1 MKKKALL
8 SSILTIALC
17 LSLIAGST
25 FALFT
30 DSTSFNIAVTS
41 GDIEISATAEVNG
54 VYSAKGA
61 DAADDKFLVDEF
73 GHTYTHEGPLANDEF
88 TNGGTAAVNQQT
100 GTLEIVNITPGDRV
114 DVDIVVDNT
123 SNVAFVYRYKIVAN
137 DTNLATGMVLTVDGE
152 SFEAVKSWTSEW
164 YPVVNPGST
173 VATKTI
179 SLELPVYAG
188 NEYQTEVAE
197 GKTESVEYTIT
208 VEAVQ
213 GNAVTD
219 DESEVVLYPTQ
230 SSIQTAVENGA
241 VINLEGT
248 TFTSEEGF
256 VLYED
261 ATTFTNGT
269 ITSDYTGGV
278 AILSNNAMTD
288 ASGVHNS
295 DLTLGEGAVVEVSAN
310 SSYGYCVF
318 LFEGDS
324 HKLTLDAD
332 AKLVADA
339 SQGACIYVAFTS
351 VDLYLE
357 SLASLEFNNG
367 SNCFQVVANGHLT
380 IHVAN
385 DAMKTELENLLNSST
400 FCVVDSASSVTVVVG

>member
-41 GDIEISATAEVNG
+41 GDIEISATAKVNG
-54 VYSAKGA
+54 VYSAKG
-61 DAADDKFLVDEF
+61 DTTADDKYLVDEF
-73 GHTYTHEGPLANDEF
+73 GHTYTHEGPLANDQF

-137 DTNLATGMVLTVDGE
+137 DTNLATGMVLTVDGD

-213 GNAVTD
+213 GNAVTEN
-219 DESEVVLYPTQ
+219 ESEVVLYPTI
-230 SSIQTAVENGA
+230 SAINTAIENGA
-241 VINLEGT
+241 VINLDGATVDT
-248 TFTSEEGF
+248 TDGF
-256 VLYED
+256 VIGAEPV
-261 ATTFTNGT
+261 AFVNGT
-269 ITSDYTGGV
+269 ITSTTAG
-278 AILSNNAMTD
+278 
-288 ASGVHNS
+288 
-295 DLTLGEGAVVEVSAN
+295 LTLAN
-310 SSYGYCVF
+310 GTY
-318 LFEGDS
+318 
-324 HKLTLDAD
+324 TLSVGGD
-332 AKLVADA
+332 AKLVVETTD
-339 SQGACIYVAFTS
+339 GACVKVDEAT
-351 VDLYLE
+351 VDLYIE
-357 SLASLEFNNG
+357 SLASFVYNNG
-367 SNCFQVVANGHLT
+367 ARAFEVLNNSTLT
-380 IHVAN
+380 FHVADEATKTALEQELTVAGFCN
-385 DAMKTELENLLNSST
+385 VDATST
-400 FCVVDSASSVTVVVG
+400 VAVVVG

>member
-41 GDIEISATAEVNG
+41 GDIEISATAEVNAL
-54 VYSAKGA
+54 YSAKGHST
-61 DAADDKFLVDEF
+61 ADDKFLVDEF
-73 GHTYTHEGPLANDEF
+73 GHTYTHDLRTDGKF
-88 TNGGTAAVNQQT
+88 YNGGTAAVNQQT

-137 DTNLATGMVLTVDGE
+137 DTNLATGMVLTVDDE

-213 GNAVTD
+213 GNAVTEN
-219 DESEVVLYPTQ
+219 ESEVVLYPTQ

-269 ITSDYTGGV
+269 ITSNYTGGV

-310 SSYGYCVF
+310 SAYGYCVF

-400 FCVVDSASSVTVVVG
+400 FCVVDSNSTVTVVVG

>member
-1 MKKKALL
+1 MKMTMKKKALL

-17 LSLIAGST
+17 LSIIAGST

-41 GDIEISATAEVNG
+41 GDIEISATAEVNAL
-54 VYSAKGA
+54 YSAKGHST
-61 DAADDKFLVDEF
+61 ADDKFLVDEF
-73 GHTYTHEGPLANDEF
+73 GHTYTHDLRTDGKF
-88 TNGGTAAVNQQT
+88 YNGGTAAVNQQT

-164 YPVVNPGST
+164 YPVVNPGSA

-219 DESEVVLYPTQ
+219 NESEVVLYPTQ

-241 VINLEGT
+241 VINLEGA
-248 TFTSEEGF
+248 TFETAEGF
-256 VLYED
+256 LLGEQAV
-261 ATTFTNGT
+261 TFVNGT
-269 ITSDYTGGV
+269 ITATAPSEGVLANGTTGMAPASNTSLTLSENTTLVAPGAPETFGV
-278 AILSNNAMTD
+278 IYNTGDEHTLTINAGSKIVAEGTDSACVLVVLTTCHIYVESFDALTYDNGARAILNM
-288 ASGVHNS
+288 SG
-295 DLTLGEGAVVEVSAN
+295 EV
-310 SSYGYCVF
+310 
-318 LFEGDS
+318 
-324 HKLTLDAD
+324 
-332 AKLVADA
+332 
-339 SQGACIYVAFTS
+339 I
-351 VDLYLE
+351 
-357 SLASLEFNNG
+357 
-367 SNCFQVVANGHLT
+367 
-380 IHVAN
+380 IHVVD
-385 DAMKTELENLLNSST
+385 DAAKTYFEELITVGGFITNIGG
-400 FCVVDSASSVTVVVG
+400 SVSVVVG